1 MSSHL
6 EQWKFR
12 RAQWKIYHRNALEQ
26 MRSPQRTNSE
36 IGRFQHVARGFLLI
50 SVFSSPSARTKWT
63 VSETQVRRSSQVPV
77 ASPEMSS
84 LSRLQVEE
92 FQSGIRRLRGEA
104 KSKDILRLPLW
115 LMSSLWLACEKGNGH
130 QISMM
135 LLFNHL
141 KFSYLFIPTSSKN
154 IWNKLGSSNDFPSF
168 PGEIY
173 GTIRKSFRIS
183 WCKHHGSSA

>member
-1 MSSHL
+1 MIYHDISIVYGVYKPINITFFFGHHIVEMSSHL

-115 LMSSLWLACEKGNGH
+115 LMSSL
-130 QISMM
+130 
-135 LLFNHL
+135 
-141 KFSYLFIPTSSKN
+141 
-154 IWNKLGSSNDFPSF
+154 
-168 PGEIY
+168 
-173 GTIRKSFRIS
+173 
-183 WCKHHGSSA
+183 